1 MLEITK
7 SFENTEK
14 QSGSAAA
21 RKTYSAM
28 APFEVGNLMNTD
40 PRVLFDIELG
50 RQTDWY
56 TNIDYMEEMIAS
68 VNDVERI
75 DGLIKILLTM
85 QEYQVSVEHHP
96 QVCYRV
102 TDERK
107 FAPFVPDLATV
118 LDAIRTRVLH
128 SREVQRQLDELKMEW
143 SPTSSGSGE
152 DYKSQGDSC
161 NNTPPSTFNDST
173 ITDIPL
179 YKMSDLP
186 YNLKDYL
193 AITDDK
199 IYSEFVDILKNEI
212 WPWIQKMNRGKGLI
226 KKWNAVKFIS
236 LLRGIIRRGRDSVQ
250 DFTEFL
256 NHIFKGEQEFKEN
269 TITQYSA
276 ANDDKNYKGY
286 DLVPYKCDSTLK
298 QDGQEI
304 EKMLS
309 PIIKAMNPNKEEEI
323 RQAS

>member
-1 MLEITK
+1 
-7 SFENTEK
+7 
-14 QSGSAAA
+14 
-21 RKTYSAM
+21 
-28 APFEVGNLMNTD
+28 MNTN
-40 PRVLFDIELG
+40 PQALFDIQLG

-56 TNIDYMEEMIAS
+56 TNTDYMEEIIAS
-68 VNDVERI
+68 INDVERI
-75 DGLIKILLTM
+75 DGFIKILLTM
-85 QEYQVSVEHHP
+85 QEYQVAVEHHP
-96 QVCYRV
+96 KVCYRV

-107 FAPFVPDLATV
+107 YAPFVSDLATI

-128 SREVQRQLDELKMEW
+128 SREIQRQLDELKMEW

-152 DYKSQGDSC
+152 DYKSQDDSC
-161 NNTPPSTFNDST
+161 DNTPPGTFNDST
-173 ITDIPL
+173 ITDIPR
-179 YKMSDLP
+179 YKKSDLP

-193 AITDDK
+193 AIPNDK
-199 IYSEFVDILKNEI
+199 LYSEYVDILKNEI

-250 DFTEFL
+250 EFTDFL

-276 ANDDKNYKGY
+276 ANDDKNFKGY
-286 DLVPYKCDSTLK
+286 DLTPYKCDISLK
-298 QDGQEI
+298 QDGREI
-304 EKMLS
+304 EMMLS